1 MSALYIFLAC
11 FAVVFLL
18 GIQQLN
24 VNGRHYLAAMLTS
37 YGIGTAQLF
46 LLKVMPQPTSHWEIA
61 AYLNAGPIA
70 IACAMAAHPWLLK
83 LFAKRRAGL

>member
-1 MSALYIFLAC
+1 MSAIAIFFAC

-24 VNGRHYLAAMLTS
+24 VNGRHYIAAMLTS

-46 LLKVMPQPTSHWEIA
+46 LLKVMPQPTSNWEIV

-70 IACAMAAHPWLLK
+70 IACAMAAHPGLVR
-83 LFAKRRAGL
+83 LFAKKRVGL

>member
-1 MSALYIFLAC
+1 MNALPIFLAC

-46 LLKVMPQPTSHWEIA
+46 LLKVMPQPTTGLEVA

-70 IACAMAAHPWLLK
+70 IACAMYAHPWLVRF
-83 LFAKRRAGL
+83 FAKKRVGL